1 MYELDHLG
9 IAVSNCE
16 TSALFYTRVL
26 GCSIIERL
34 SNDMLKI
41 IYLQMGNLTLELLEY
56 LNPAA
61 YQRDAGVFDHL
72 ALKVND
78 IDSAILRL
86 KEQGVGFEADAPR
99 LAVNG
104 HKIIF
109 FRGPDG
115 ERIELV
121 QS

>member
-9 IAVSNCE
+9 IAVSDCE
-16 TSALFYTRVL
+16 ASALFYTGVL

-34 SNDMLKI
+34 HNDMLKI
-41 IYLQMGNLTLELLEY
+41 VYLKLGGLTLELLEY
-56 LNPAA
+56 MNPAA
-61 YQRDAGVFDHL
+61 YQRDAGVYDHL
-72 ALKVND
+72 ALKVSD
-78 IDSAILRL
+78 IDFVILKL
-86 KEQGVGFEADAPR
+86 SEQGVGFEADAPR